1 MRAPSARQTETGIGL
16 TSAPSISQRPLICTG
31 RKMPGSANDAFSAF
45 TRLPLLSHTSCPVP
59 SSVATATNLRSSCSM
74 LNCWRCCSS
83 RVLKRCP
90 VIRPEPAKLKSRKP
104 KMRRRVRPQAKSSS
118 AFSLPVTKQAPAT
131 APIEVPATISG
142 SSPAAIRLF
151 STPICAQPRAAP
163 PPRAM
168 PIVGLAGTHHAQGP
182 SRRGSGRSR
191 PHPTILLFQTGVAE
205 CDESSRGSYYSE
217 LFKVPFAAPA

>member
-1 MRAPSARQTETGIGL
+1 MLNTSLLRLTAMTMRAPSARQTETGIGL

-104 KMRRRVRPQAKSSS
+104 KMRRRVSPQAKSSS

-168 PIVGLAGTHHAQGP
+168 PIVGLAVLTMLKAPAGGDPAAPGRTRP
-182 SRRGSGRSR
+182 SFCFNRRGRMR
-191 PHPTILLFQTGVAE
+191 RI
-205 CDESSRGSYYSE
+205 
-217 LFKVPFAAPA
+217 